1 MTPTRPGV
9 LAALGLLVAA
19 VAFGLLRVV
28 DSRTPFVPPM
38 PPTVPLAL
46 GFLGLG
52 VAVSALSL
60 RRRLRGDLDVR
71 PVDAL
76 VAARMAVLG
85 KASAHAGA
93 ALAGVYAGVAA
104 FLLPTAAGEL
114 QRTRLS
120 LAGLSVLGA
129 LVLLAA
135 GLLMEW
141 VCRVRPPDDEHTP
154 LPSGP

>member
-1 MTPTRPGV
+1 MRPTRPGV

-19 VAFGLLRVV
+19 VTWGVLRVV
-28 DSRTPFVPPM
+28 DSRAPLVPPM

-46 GFLGLG
+46 GFLGAG

-71 PVDAL
+71 PADPL
-76 VAARMAVLG
+76 VAARMAALG
-85 KASAHAGA
+85 KASSHAGA
-93 ALAGVYAGVAA
+93 ALVGVYAGMAA
-104 FLLPTAAGEL
+104 FLLPGAVGDV
-114 QRTRLS
+114 QRTRLT

-129 LVLLAA
+129 LALLAA

-141 VCRVRPPDDEHTP
+141 VCRVRPPDDDNTP
-154 LPSGP
+154 LASSP